1 MVDTK
6 VKKLVVISVAEGGEQ
21 GKLGEGLKVK
31 QEITKQIGDTQE
43 VNTQEWLLN
52 RYREWCGKK
61 KR

>member
-31 QEITKQIGDTQE
+31 
-43 VNTQEWLLN
+43 
-52 RYREWCGKK
+52 
-61 KR
+61 